1 MCLPAESIVTLI
13 DYEPEANMA
22 IVRRRNNHLQVCIQ
36 GEVIL
41 EADTIDE
48 IRHWLDVLGMT
59 ATIRFA

>member
-1 MCLPAESIVTLI
+1 MVTPLLSWQRQR
-13 DYEPEANMA
+13 YEPEANMA
-22 IVRRRNNHLQVCIQ
+22 IVRRKNSKLQVCIQ

>member
-1 MCLPAESIVTLI
+1 
-13 DYEPEANMA
+13 MA
-22 IVRRRNNHLQVCIQ
+22 IVRRKNSKLQVCIQ

-48 IRHWLDVLGMT
+48 IKHWLDVLGMT